1 MVCLVASQHYFVSFF
16 THSFALL
23 ICPNGL
29 SCYFAK
35 LYHYCVFHYC
45 HCFSKF
51 QAVVEQTPPSL
62 RKAPPTGQALKEAPR
77 SPGARLALLKN
88 IPPALANIPGI
99 NPEHLTEAD
108 LLLADPATHT
118 HPLGSHS
125 LLPIHPGFQKIYHYP
140 AIYFTSQQILSFI
153 SKFFDS
159 LTSKCFSYPRVK
171 TLTTQL

>member
-1 MVCLVASQHYFVSFF
+1 M
-16 THSFALL
+16 
-23 ICPNGL
+23 PNYITIL
-29 SCYFAK
+29 S
-35 LYHYCVFHYC
+35 FHYC

-62 RKAPPTGQALKEAPR
+62 RKAPPTGQALEEAPR
-77 SPGARLALLKN
+77 SPGAGLVLLKN

-125 LLPIHPGFQKIYHYP
+125 LLPIHPGFKKIYHYP
-140 AIYFTSQQILSFI
+140 AIYFTSQQILSFM
-153 SKFFDS
+153 SKFFDL

-171 TLTTQL
+171 TLTTPL